1 MDKCRTCG
9 RALDEQSNYCGSCG
23 GQNGQV
29 PDGYDQA
36 SSIKLYAE
44 QVNSLL
50 TAYPEHDHSLMMGRL
65 RDKLRIS
72 DTTHQVIWKK
82 LSDALF
88 ALGPLTTFRLE
99 FNERV
104 PDAFAGHDTYLE
116 FRVHNDATNE
126 FLHFQLYWDDP
137 ESPDEDKFVVLTS
150 RHLQCGISAIVGG
163 SHVFHR
169 PGVKSV
175 EALELTVTN
184 VLNDSA
190 KFRVAPFKVK
200 IGSAS
205 QIISNSVTNHTQISI
220 EGRGVIDASGLVNEA
235 IKPNAIE
242 PHWLAL
248 QCSPVLEVVE
258 HAWREAVD
266 LAKHLDDLFAQ
277 KILAENRKLEAEEV
291 TRRDIE
297 EKACQEAQAIARRE
311 AEEVARR
318 DTEAKVRLEAEE
330 KARRDIAEKARQE
343 VEAIARRETEEA
355 VRREAEARAS
365 LEAEE
370 KARRDIA
377 EKARQEAEAIARRE
391 TEEAARRE
399 AEARASLE
407 AEEKA
412 RRQAEEVACFEAV
425 EKVLW
430 EAKEKIRLDVED
442 KIRHQSEEKARR
454 DITEKARL
462 EAQAIARREAEEVAR
477 RDIEAK
483 ARLAAEEKAR
493 RDIEA
498 KARLAAEEKARREAL
513 ELLRLGERHFD
524 DVNFREA
531 VGYFRKSAN
540 AGNITAQY
548 YLGMCY
554 QYGFGVEISISES
567 ANWLELARSQSGVT
581 GQPIKDFEA
590 HISRLDDVSYLRLA
604 FNDTF
609 SPFATGF
616 PNDTYPS
623 VFDLIRPGERL
634 WPKLWIHDNQEYL
647 NLLSPSA
654 HDQNHVE
661 RERPIC
667 QINQRKVADGFY
679 PSIVFTTRYV
689 YLLRNGFRENVI
701 RIPYSDFL
709 SASYSEHAVS
719 FMYSTFADLR
729 SYNFNIKIFH
739 YLVGKFTP
747 DAFQKDEEKEF
758 VNFGKWQKFL
768 LIAGMSGH
776 LNSIANHSVSYINKQ
791 VNTRLL
797 NASRENNDIVVLF
810 NDKYALGVRGIY
822 YLEGK
827 KKFLQKQN
835 NLFVPYSDIDIV
847 SMNGTNVAI
856 QRSTGKPIEYSE
868 LFGDV
873 RNVFSFALKA
883 LLAN

>member
-9 RALDEQSNYCGSCG
+9 RALDEQANYCGSCG

-88 ALGPLTTFRLE
+88 ALRPLTTFRLE

-150 RHLQCGISAIVGG
+150 RHLQCGISEIVGG

-235 IKPNAIE
+235 IKPTAIE

-248 QCSPVLEVVE
+248 QCSPVLEIVE
-258 HAWREAVD
+258 LAWREAVD

-277 KILAENRKLEAEEV
+277 KNLAEIRKLEAEEA

-297 EKACQEAQAIARRE
+297 EKASQEAQAIARRE

-343 VEAIARRETEEA
+343 AEAIARRETEEA

-370 KARRDIA
+370 KARRQAEESARFEAVERVLWEAKEKIRLDIEDKIRNQSEEKVRRDIA
-377 EKARQEAEAIARRE
+377 EKARLEAQAITRREAEEVAH
-391 TEEAARRE
+391 RE

-407 AEEKA
+407 AEEK
-412 RRQAEEVACFEAV
+412 
-425 EKVLW
+425 
-430 EAKEKIRLDVED
+430 
-442 KIRHQSEEKARR
+442 
-454 DITEKARL
+454 T
-462 EAQAIARREAEEVAR
+462 R

-483 ARLAAEEKAR
+483 ARLAT
-493 RDIEA
+493 
-498 KARLAAEEKARREAL
+498 EEKARREAL

-531 VGYFRKSAN
+531 VGYFRRSAN

-548 YLGMCY
+548 YLSMCY

-567 ANWLELARSQSGVT
+567 ANWMELARSQSGVT

-590 HISRLDDVSYLRLA
+590 HISRLDDVSYLRAA

-616 PNDTYPS
+616 PNNTYPS

-654 HDQNHVE
+654 HGQNHVE

-667 QINQRKVADGFY
+667 QINQRKVADCFY

-719 FMYSTFADLR
+719 FAYSTFADLR
-729 SYNFNIKIFH
+729 SSNFNIKIFH

-747 DAFQKDEEKEF
+747 DAFRKDEEKEF
-758 VNFGKWQKFL
+758 VNFGKWQRFL
-768 LIAGMSGH
+768 LIAGMLGH

-797 NASRENNDIVVLF
+797 DASRENNDIVVLF